1 MKNTRFALI
10 GLAFLALACDKNGED
25 TTSPNINALNVDAEY
40 VAAGQTLIVTA
51 DVSDESGLSQIK
63 LDIHDQFDGHNHGKI
78 AGIPWEEV
86 RVIDIDGKEYFIT
99 ENFDVPDNAT
109 AGPYH
114 VIAQVVDAAGNTGEF
129 REVDFWVTN
138 SEMPMINL
146 VNPDLSFEPYYAIG
160 DTLNF
165 IGTIT
170 DDEELEEIVV
180 KIVGFAG
187 DVYYDE
193 DIDLGGQGVT
203 TFDLSTLPALIFDLN
218 DFGPNHVVMEFEITA
233 IDHDGN
239 INAVTNTL
247 HYN

>member
-146 VNPDLSFEPYYAIG
+146 VNPDLSFEPFYAIG
-160 DTLNF
+160 DNMNC